1 MKPNLFSNKFVLYI
15 ISTALLANLVFI
27 IFRTVIIN
35 SKIFEFINSASILE
49 SKDIAIISMH
59 FVIILMKIG
68 FAFLLLLMASS
79 NQFRNNFDESF
90 LNKIKRT
97 IVLALSIIFLEFF
110 TAVLEHYLQFDTKS
124 ISLRA
129 TDTSLFYQLIILVII
144 FFVYKQGVS
153 VQKEND
159 LTI

>member
-1 MKPNLFSNKFVLYI
+1 MKSNLFSNQFVLYTI
-15 ISTALLANLVFI
+15 TTALLANLVFT
-27 IFRTVIIN
+27 IFRTVIV
-35 SKIFEFINSASILE
+35 SMKIFEFINSASIIE
-49 SKDIAIISMH
+49 TKDIAIISLH
-59 FVIILMKIG
+59 FVIILLKIG
-68 FAFLLLLMASS
+68 FAFLLLLMVSS

-90 LNKIKRT
+90 LNKIKKT
-97 IVLALSIIFLEFF
+97 IVLALSIILLEFS

-129 TDTSLFYQLIILVII
+129 TETSLFYQLIILVII